1 MSVHHISFIV
11 CSLLMV
17 AQYACAQE
25 VKEPTGAG
33 KIDSQSGNSSASP
46 VATYTKLNTPG
57 NDVAA
62 VRKAE
67 AGLVS
72 AQPDLNESVVAP
84 SPSDAQLAGTV
95 SSTQSTNRQ
104 GMYARVTKEYYNQ
117 SANQSDKQEKAGAL
131 SRFGLRY
138 SATDN
143 DQLWMEYRISEKSA
157 LRLRGAA
164 HRGIR
169 VLAVFHY

>member
-1 MSVHHISFIV
+1 MNAHHVALIV

-25 VKEPTGAG
+25 IKETTGAG
-33 KIDSQSGNSSASP
+33 KIDTQPGNSSAPP

-67 AGLVS
+67 TGLVS
-72 AQPDLNESVVAP
+72 ARPDLNEAVAAP
-84 SPSDAQLAGTV
+84 SPSDAQLTGTGV
-95 SSTQSTNRQ
+95 NTQNTNGQ

-117 SANQSDKQEKAGAL
+117 SANPPDKQEKAGAL

-138 SATDN
+138 SPTDN
-143 DQLWMEYRISEKSA
+143 DQLWMEYRVSEKSA
-157 LRLRGAA
+157 VRLRGAA